1 MTGSVEDYAADL
13 IAGLEVVNLI
23 FIQRVESEFSQRGQ
37 QSGWKCFI
45 CCAKCLLAIGPI
57 MRCDRNNVNYFPKAF
72 THSSFNWLAIT
83 VQFKRVPLQIKSM
96 LPAINPNDISHCKS
110 PLSRMSSSVTRPIAV
125 DSLTHS
131 D

>member
-45 CCAKCLLAIGPI
+45 C
-57 MRCDRNNVNYFPKAF
+57 
-72 THSSFNWLAIT
+72 
-83 VQFKRVPLQIKSM
+83 
-96 LPAINPNDISHCKS
+96 
-110 PLSRMSSSVTRPIAV
+110 
-125 DSLTHS
+125 
-131 D
+131 